1 MHCFALH
8 DTFSS
13 LSFDGSASLLSRS
26 KEFNMIRIFLHGLES
41 SSRGVKAAFLR
52 DHFPDMIIPDFRGSL
67 SERMKSLNSILRGR
81 REIIL
86 VGSSFGGLMATLYAM
101 ENGDAAVRLVLLAP
115 ALNFPDFSGYGIKQ
129 VSIPARMIMGKHDTV
144 TPAEIVLPIARS
156 IFADLTYDEVNDDHI
171 LAGTFRSLDWKSLL
185 HV

>member
-1 MHCFALH
+1 MGAL
-8 DTFSS
+8 
-13 LSFDGSASLLSRS
+13 LWLSRA

-41 SSRGVKAAFLR
+41 SSRGAKAAFLR

-67 SERMKSLNSILRGR
+67 SERMKSLKSILRGR

-101 ENGDAAVRLVLLAP
+101 ENGDDVVRLVLLAP
-115 ALNFPDFSGYGIKQ
+115 ALNFPYFSGFGVKQ
-129 VSIPARMIMGKHDTV
+129 VSIPAWMIIGKHDTV
-144 TPAEIVLPIARS
+144 TPAEIVLPLARS
-156 IFADLTYDEVNDDHI
+156 IFTDLTYNEVNDDHM

-185 HV
+185 QV